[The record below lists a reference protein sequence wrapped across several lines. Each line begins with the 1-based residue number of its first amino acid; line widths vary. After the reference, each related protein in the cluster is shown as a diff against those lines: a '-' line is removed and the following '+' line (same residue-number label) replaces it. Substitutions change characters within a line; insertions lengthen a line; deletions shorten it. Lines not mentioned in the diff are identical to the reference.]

1 MSHLCSYLRSRKK
14 FNSTFFWFPL
24 QYYCYLMWKLWI
36 FKKPRRGRNSI
47 FLSLTRMS
55 RQSLDQFWWKLEE
68 TTEIYFH
75 RSDVNI
81 KFQKIMV
88 HGLRFSRIPRFFGGI
103 AAKTLLTPENKTTRT
118 CRQKCI
124 KTPLTALYR
133 QGPPLTLQ
141 VFRFTSLI
149 YKEKWQFNLT
159 TSWKITKSWSFEL
172 FSKTPA
178 EDTLLT
184 LMIHVN
190 DQPSLHK
197 SWTCQDLTC

>member
-1 MSHLCSYLRSRKK
+1 
-14 FNSTFFWFPL
+14 
-24 QYYCYLMWKLWI
+24 MWKLWI
-36 FKKPRRGRNSI
+36 FKKPRRGRKSI
-47 FLSLTRMS
+47 FLILTRMS
-55 RQSLDQFWWKLEE
+55 RQSLDQFWWKLGE

-88 HGLRFSRIPRFFGGI
+88 HGLRFSRIPRFFEGI
-103 AAKTLLTPENKTTRT
+103 AAKTLQTPENKTTRT

-149 YKEKWQFNLT
+149 YKEKWQFNLI

-190 DQPSLHK
+190 DQPWLHK
-197 SWTCQDLTC
+197 SWTCQDLTS